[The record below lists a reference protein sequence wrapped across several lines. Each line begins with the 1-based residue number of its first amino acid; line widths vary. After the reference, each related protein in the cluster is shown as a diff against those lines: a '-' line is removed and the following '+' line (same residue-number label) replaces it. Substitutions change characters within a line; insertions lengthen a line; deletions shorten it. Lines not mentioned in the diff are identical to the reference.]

1 MVDRPTLDAYDAYAA
16 DYAQTWLDEG
26 PPDDTYALLEQHFA
40 PGPTADV
47 GCGAGRD
54 TAWLA
59 ARGFDVRGY
68 DASTALLDEARR
80 RHPDL
85 PFEHATLPALA
96 GVPSASFRNV
106 LCETV
111 VMHLD
116 PAEAAAAAAR
126 LVELLMP
133 GGTLYMSWRVAA
145 SGSLR
150 DERGRLYTALD
161 GARMRAA
168 LGAGVRV
175 IDEHDVISA
184 SSGKRVHRLIV
195 RKADVAE
202 CANASSA

>member
-1 MVDRPTLDAYDAYAA
+1 MVDRPTLDAYDTYAA
-16 DYAQTWLDEG
+16 DYAQLWLDEG
-26 PPDDTYALLEQHFA
+26 PPDDMYALLEQHFA

-54 TAWLA
+54 TAWLES
-59 ARGFDVRGY
+59 RGFDVRGY
-68 DASTALLDEARR
+68 DASAALLDEARR
-80 RHPDL
+80 RHPGL
-85 PFEHATLPALA
+85 RFEQAALPALP
-96 GVPSASFRNV
+96 GVPSGAFRNV

-116 PAEAAAAAAR
+116 HVEAAAAAAR
-126 LVELLMP
+126 LVDLLAP
-133 GGTLYMSWRVAA
+133 GGTLYMSWRVAG

-168 LGAGVRV
+168 LGGGAQV
-175 IDEHDVISA
+175 IDEHEVVSA

-195 RKADVAE
+195 RRADGA
-202 CANASSA
+202 A

>member
-1 MVDRPTLDAYDAYAA
+1 MVDRPTLDAYDTYAA
-16 DYAQTWLDEG
+16 DYAQLWLDEG
-26 PPDDTYALLEQHFA
+26 PPDDMYALLEQHFA

-54 TAWLA
+54 TAWLES
-59 ARGFDVRGY
+59 RGFDVRGY
-68 DASTALLDEARR
+68 DASAALLDEARR
-80 RHPDL
+80 RHPGL
-85 PFEHATLPALA
+85 RFEQAALPALP
-96 GVPSASFRNV
+96 GVPSGAFRNV

-116 PAEAAAAAAR
+116 HVEAAAAAAR
-126 LVELLMP
+126 LVELLAP
-133 GGTLYMSWRVAA
+133 GGTLYMSWRVAG

-168 LGAGVRV
+168 LGGVQV
-175 IDEHDVISA
+175 IDEHEVVSA

-195 RKADVAE
+195 RRADGA
-202 CANASSA
+202 A

>member
-1 MVDRPTLDAYDAYAA
+1 MVDRPTLDAYDTYAA
-16 DYAQTWLDEG
+16 DYAQLWLDEG
-26 PPDDTYALLEQHFA
+26 PPDDMYALLEQHFA

-54 TAWLA
+54 TAWLES
-59 ARGFDVRGY
+59 RGFDVRGY
-68 DASTALLDEARR
+68 DASAALLDEARR
-80 RHPDL
+80 RHPGL
-85 PFEHATLPALA
+85 RFEQAALPALS
-96 GVPSASFRNV
+96 GVPSGAFRNV

-116 PAEAAAAAAR
+116 HVEAAAAAAR
-126 LVELLMP
+126 LVELLAP
-133 GGTLYMSWRVAA
+133 GGTLYMSWRVAG

-168 LGAGVRV
+168 LGGGVQV
-175 IDEHDVISA
+175 IDEHEVVSA

-195 RKADVAE
+195 RRADGA
-202 CANASSA
+202 A

>member
-1 MVDRPTLDAYDAYAA
+1 MVDRPTLDAYDTYAA
-16 DYAQTWLDEG
+16 DYAQLWLDEG
-26 PPDDTYALLEQHFA
+26 PPDDMYALLEQHFA

-54 TAWLA
+54 TAWLES
-59 ARGFDVRGY
+59 RGFDVRGY
-68 DASTALLDEARR
+68 DASAALLDEARR
-80 RHPDL
+80 RHPGL
-85 PFEHATLPALA
+85 RFEQAALPALP
-96 GVPSASFRNV
+96 GVPSGAFRNV

-116 PAEAAAAAAR
+116 HVEAAVAAAR
-126 LVELLMP
+126 LVDLLAP
-133 GGTLYMSWRVAA
+133 GGTLYMSWRVAG

-168 LGAGVRV
+168 LGGGVQV
-175 IDEHDVISA
+175 IDEHEVVSA

-195 RKADVAE
+195 RRADGA
-202 CANASSA
+202 A

>member
-1 MVDRPTLDAYDAYAA
+1 MVDRPTLDAYETYAA
-16 DYAQTWLDEG
+16 DYAQLWLDEG
-26 PPDDTYALLEQHFA
+26 PPDDMYALLEQHFA

-54 TAWLA
+54 TAWLES
-59 ARGFDVRGY
+59 RGFDVRGY
-68 DASTALLDEARR
+68 DASAALLDEARR
-80 RHPDL
+80 RHPGL
-85 PFEHATLPALA
+85 RFEQAALPALP
-96 GVPSASFRNV
+96 GVPSGAFRNV

-116 PAEAAAAAAR
+116 HVEAAAAAAR
-126 LVELLMP
+126 LVELLAP
-133 GGTLYMSWRVAA
+133 GGTLYMSWRVAG

-168 LGAGVRV
+168 LGDGVQV
-175 IDEHDVISA
+175 IDEHEVVSA

-195 RKADVAE
+195 RRADGA
-202 CANASSA
+202 A

>member
-1 MVDRPTLDAYDAYAA
+1 MVDRPTLDAYDTYAA
-16 DYAQTWLDEG
+16 DYAQLWLDEG
-26 PPDDTYALLEQHFA
+26 PPDDMYALLEQHFA

-54 TAWLA
+54 TAWLES
-59 ARGFDVRGY
+59 RGFDVRGY
-68 DASTALLDEARR
+68 DASAALLDEARR
-80 RHPDL
+80 RHPGL
-85 PFEHATLPALA
+85 RFELAALPALP
-96 GVPSASFRNV
+96 GVPSGAFRNV

-116 PAEAAAAAAR
+116 HVEAAAAAAR
-126 LVELLMP
+126 LVELLAP
-133 GGTLYMSWRVAA
+133 GGTLYMSWRVAG

-168 LGAGVRV
+168 LGGGVQV
-175 IDEHDVISA
+175 IDEHEVVSA

-195 RKADVAE
+195 RRADGA
-202 CANASSA
+202 A

>member
-1 MVDRPTLDAYDAYAA
+1 MVDRPTLDAYDTYAA
-16 DYAQTWLDEG
+16 DYAQLWLDEG
-26 PPDDTYALLEQHFA
+26 PPDDMYALLEQHFA

-59 ARGFDVRGY
+59 SRGFDVRGY
-68 DASTALLDEARR
+68 DASAALLDEARR
-80 RHPDL
+80 RHPGL
-85 PFEHATLPALA
+85 RFEQAALPALP
-96 GVPSASFRNV
+96 GVPSGAFRNV

-116 PAEAAAAAAR
+116 HVEAAAAAAR
-126 LVELLMP
+126 LVELLAP
-133 GGTLYMSWRVAA
+133 GGTLYMSWRVAG

-150 DERGRLYTALD
+150 DEHGRLYTALD

-168 LGAGVRV
+168 LGGGVQV
-175 IDEHDVISA
+175 IDEHEVVSP

-195 RKADVAE
+195 RRADGA
-202 CANASSA
+202 A

>member
-1 MVDRPTLDAYDAYAA
+1 MVDRPTLDAYDTYAA
-16 DYAQTWLDEG
+16 DYAQLWLDEG
-26 PPDDTYALLEQHFA
+26 PPDDMYALLEQHFA

-54 TAWLA
+54 TAWLES
-59 ARGFDVRGY
+59 RGFDVRGY
-68 DASTALLDEARR
+68 DASAALLAEARR
-80 RHPDL
+80 RHPGL
-85 PFEHATLPALA
+85 RFEQAALPALP
-96 GVPSASFRNV
+96 GVPSGAFRNV

-116 PAEAAAAAAR
+116 HVEAAAAAAR
-126 LVELLMP
+126 LVELLAP
-133 GGTLYMSWRVAA
+133 GGTLYMSWRVAG

-168 LGAGVRV
+168 LGGGVQV
-175 IDEHDVISA
+175 IDEHEVVSA

-195 RKADVAE
+195 RRADGA
-202 CANASSA
+202 A